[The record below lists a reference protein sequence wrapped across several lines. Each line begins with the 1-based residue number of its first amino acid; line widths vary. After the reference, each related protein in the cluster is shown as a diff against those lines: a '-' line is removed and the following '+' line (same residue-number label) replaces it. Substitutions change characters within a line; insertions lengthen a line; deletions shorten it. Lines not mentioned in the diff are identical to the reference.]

1 MPIKNNTCGSNK
13 KEMGF
18 YINGENSISE
28 YLKKLEYVLK
38 MYDRTKIIS
47 INGKIDVV
55 FIEEDVMDD
64 KRRFCSLDILL
75 HKIKVLRNLML
86 KNRAFKIVFK
96 PFLYFKHIILL
107 F

>member
-1 MPIKNNTCGSNK
+1 
-13 KEMGF
+13 
-18 YINGENSISE
+18 
-28 YLKKLEYVLK
+28 
-38 MYDRTKIIS
+38 
-47 INGKIDVV
+47 
-55 FIEEDVMDD
+55 MDD